1 VAHQILNLVLLER
14 FENHPGHRKVLKG
27 EFAIE
32 DAVTGRDLNRETK
45 LTMCFRP
52 GQKVDMS
59 MVFSGVDNYGNR
71 CPRCGTKSEA
81 SAEARIQW

>member
-1 VAHQILNLVLLER
+1 VAHQILDLIFLER

-59 MVFSGVDNYGNR
+59 MVFSGVDNDGNC
-71 CPRCGTKSEA
+71 CPRCGMRFEA
-81 SAEARIQW
+81 SAEVRTQW